1 MLSES
6 PLLVRR
12 KEWDKVVRCKVQ
24 KDQIIVALF
33 GTSVKA
39 ARIPEFLVDKEGA
52 IFSDPQEAMQRTKDH
67 GMN

>member
-1 MLSES
+1 M
-6 PLLVRR
+6 
-12 KEWDKVVRCKVQ
+12 RCKVQ